1 MKTLRVD
8 DVATTGDGSGGRVE
22 DVGGRGD
29 AVAEGAPDGRHF
41 GRRHFGRLIRLGCE
55 AAATA
60 SGKIAAAGGGG
71 GAVIGNGG
79 EVKADNVLVDPPLHS
94 GKRLY
99 EILLQRNIGCEKR
112 DLIWAGSIQDPT
124 NGRSVA

>member
-29 AVAEGAPDGRHF
+29 AVAEGAPDSRHF

-79 EVKADNVLVDPPLHS
+79 EVKADNVLVDPPLHP
-94 GKRLY
+94 GERLY
-99 EILLQRNIGCEKR
+99 EILLQEIEDMKRGIGFGV
-112 DLIWAGSIQDPT
+112 GSIQAPL
-124 NGRSVA
+124 NRRSAG